1 MSRSTPSTSST
12 RITPTGPGTGTPEI
26 GGLTTIQ
33 ALEIIRGCRGLA
45 LVGVDCVDCV
55 DCVEV
60 SPPDNTTGNTAISA
74 ANLMYEMLCVLPGVQ
89 YRASPDFQAIARR
102 CRYYA

>member
-45 LVGVDCVDCV
+45 LVGV

>member
-45 LVGVDCVDCV
+45 LVGVDCV